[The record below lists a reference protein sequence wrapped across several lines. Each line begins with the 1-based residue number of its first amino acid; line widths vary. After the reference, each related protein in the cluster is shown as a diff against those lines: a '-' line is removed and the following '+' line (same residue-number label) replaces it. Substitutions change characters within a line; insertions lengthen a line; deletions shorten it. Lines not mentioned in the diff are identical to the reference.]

1 MDSSSVILSGA
12 DNTIFNNIG
21 KIRWN
26 KLEKLKIVTHHWGN
40 DWNKGFKIYSEL
52 DELISE
58 QKNLNLHILEIYQKI
73 LNLKI
78 QII

>member
-1 MDSSSVILSGA
+1 M
-12 DNTIFNNIG
+12 
-21 KIRWN
+21 
-26 KLEKLKIVTHHWGN
+26 THHWGN

-58 QKNLNLHILEIYQKI
+58 QKNFEFTYIGVQKI